1 MMSSTRSGWLSM
13 RKVIG
18 GGFVLLFGYMI
29 VANFY
34 SGHWAH
40 VADYYFGG
48 N

>member
-1 MMSSTRSGWLSM
+1 MTMM
-13 RKVIG
+13 RKAPMTGMAI
-18 GGFVLLFGYMI
+18 LFTYMI

-40 VADYYFGG
+40 VANYYFGG

>member
-1 MMSSTRSGWLSM
+1 MTMTMKVTVTGIAILS
-13 RKVIG
+13 I
-18 GGFVLLFGYMI
+18 YMI

>member
-1 MMSSTRSGWLSM
+1 MTTTA
-13 RKVIG
+13 KVTMAGLAI
-18 GGFVLLFGYMI
+18 LCAYMV

-40 VADYYFGG
+40 VANYYFGG

>member
-1 MMSSTRSGWLSM
+1 MTLTSKITITLMAG
-13 RKVIG
+13 
-18 GGFVLLFGYMI
+18 LFTYMV

-34 SGHWAH
+34 SGHWAF

>member
-1 MMSSTRSGWLSM
+1 MTMM
-13 RKVIG
+13 RKTATT
-18 GGFVLLFGYMI
+18 GFAILFTYMI

-40 VADYYFGG
+40 VANYYFGG

>member
-1 MMSSTRSGWLSM
+1 MTMTRKLTVS
-13 RKVIG
+13 V
-18 GGFVLLFGYMI
+18 FVLLFGYMI

-34 SGHWAH
+34 SGHWAF